1 MGLFSR
7 KNAEQQNASVAAAPQ
22 EPHCGQVDTVDMTAW
37 IRDLRKAD
45 AQKLFKEVYLALESV
60 TSMLPPEEDK
70 TYAFHR
76 DAHESSLM
84 AGFQEIQS
92 EWMSVEREQ
101 LNAEDAALLYDT
113 VVTFLPRVAVF
124 YRNPAARN
132 GVWDA
137 VSKTPIANGFPVAK
151 VLKQRYVDLVAV
163 RSNQWSDS
171 YAKSLPKS
179 FLDIPSFSS
188 DDVELQNALEQ
199 LHTLWV
205 AADTQD
211 LGVADRFFVEEVAAR
226 YFPDAWRMFQSFA
239 GGEEAVVLQARAV
252 LLEQISLMVGR
263 LQRLSSESHLASL
276 EGMKVH
282 SSFLREVS
290 A

>member
-7 KNAEQQNASVAAAPQ
+7 KNTEQQTAQVVASPQAPYY
-22 EPHCGQVDTVDMTAW
+22 GQVDKVDMTAW
-37 IRDLRKAD
+37 VRDLSKAD
-45 AQKLFKEVYLALESV
+45 AQKLFKEIYLALESV
-60 TSMLPPEEDK
+60 TSMLPPEDDK
-70 TYAFHR
+70 THAFHR
-76 DAHESSLM
+76 DVHEGTLM
-84 AGFQEIQS
+84 AGFHEIQS
-92 EWMSVEREQ
+92 EWMSIEREQ
-101 LNAEDAALLYDT
+101 LNAQDAALMYDT
-113 VVTFLPRVAVF
+113 VVTFLPKVAVF
-124 YRNPAARN
+124 YRNTAARN

-137 VSKTPIANGFPVAK
+137 VSKSPIVNGFPVDK
-151 VLKQRYVDLVAV
+151 LLKQRYVDLVAV

-179 FLDIPSFSS
+179 FLGIPSFSS
-188 DDVELQNALEQ
+188 SDVELRNALEQ

-205 AADTQD
+205 AANTQD
-211 LGVADRFFVEEVAAR
+211 LGATDRFFVEEVAAR

-263 LQRLSSESHLASL
+263 LQRLSSESHLVSL
-276 EGMKVH
+276 EGMKAH